1 MRLSILKY
9 ASWGFAFIFAISL
22 FGEDA
27 DKSAPNVQTA
37 YKKTALPKAS
47 PPKPAEPKK
56 TTYQPAVKNI
66 SLQQKAPQVT
76 ANRTQPTSETRTRPA
91 QPSSSQPISVPSP
104 YGPIILLQPT
114 TMYVDANRLND
125 RNAPTRQAK
134 IIWTL
139 KRDEAIQ
146 VVSQAGEWLGLK
158 GKRYSG
164 WVFGT
169 YLTAQPAPKL
179 TRSTPQVQN
188 GLSVSQVKKL
198 LIKRS
203 HAYYDGN
210 CPCPYNR
217 TKRGHRCGKR
227 SAYSKPGGAEPLCYA
242 RDVTTAMVQDYLAR
256 Q

>member
-1 MRLSILKY
+1 MSILKY

-66 SLQQKAPQVT
+66 SLQPKAPQVT

-114 TMYVDANRLND
+114 TMYVDANRLNV

-134 IIWTL
+134 VIWTL
-139 KRDEAIQ
+139 KRDEAVQVLTGWGMVGTEGEKIQ
-146 VVSQAGEWLGLK
+146 WMGLWHLSHCTTSSQINAVNTT
-158 GKRYSG
+158 S
-164 WVFGT
+164 
-169 YLTAQPAPKL
+169 
-179 TRSTPQVQN
+179 
-188 GLSVSQVKKL
+188 
-198 LIKRS
+198 
-203 HAYYDGN
+203 
-210 CPCPYNR
+210 
-217 TKRGHRCGKR
+217 TKRVKR
-227 SAYSKPGGAEPLCYA
+227 
-242 RDVTTAMVQDYLAR
+242 
-256 Q
+256 

>member
-1 MRLSILKY
+1 MSIFKY
-9 ASWGFAFIFAISL
+9 AGWGFAFLFAISL
-22 FGEDA
+22 FGEDD
-27 DKSAPNVQTA
+27 DKSAPEVQTA
-37 YKKTALPKAS
+37 YQKTALPKAS
-47 PPKPAEPKK
+47 SPKPDEQKK
-56 TTYQPAVKNI
+56 VTSQPAVKNI
-66 SLQQKAPQVT
+66 SLQPQT
-76 ANRTQPTSETRTRPA
+76 PQAAIKRTLPPSEKQTRPA
-91 QPSSSQPISVPSP
+91 HPSISQPASAPSP
-104 YGPIILLQPT
+104 YGPITLLQPT
-114 TMYVDANRLND
+114 VMYVDASRLNV
-125 RNAPTRQAK
+125 RNAPTKQGK
-134 IIWTL
+134 VVWTL
-139 KRDEAIQ
+139 KRDEAVQ

-158 GKRYSG
+158 GQRYSG

-169 YLTAQPAPKL
+169 YLTAQPAPKV

-188 GLSVSQVKKL
+188 GLSVSQVKRL

-227 SAYSKPGGAEPLCYA
+227 SAYSRPGGEEPLCYP